1 VQLFS
6 AVERPSED
14 AAPDEGETARAE
26 ASDPGDT
33 WAVSCQVDL
42 AASAA
47 AARPVFQIR
56 SVSR

>member
-6 AVERPSED
+6 D
-14 AAPDEGETARAE
+14 AEGGDEA
-26 ASDPGDT
+26 DV
-33 WAVSCQVDL
+33 WALSCQVDL

-56 SVSR
+56 GVSR